1 MKMVKRMLI
10 AIAVVALVAT
20 SVQADVVDPDGGK
33 IKQDSSWPTEYIAL
47 DLCTMPVLMDV
58 GMYVQ
63 VKDCHKREIKLV
75 QVDCADIGQSKF
87 PCYKDCE
94 EIEVRANFAAVLGTK
109 LAKADPSPIKSWK
122 AYFDGDNT
130 VPGDGVYKKLT
141 VCVDAWESQIWTA
154 ALGDKVNVG
163 TLTITV
169 KPQ

>member
-10 AIAVVALVAT
+10 AIAVVAVVAT
-20 SVQADVVDPDGGK
+20 SVQADSPY
-33 IKQDSSWPTEYIAL
+33 IKQDDSWPTEYIAL

-63 VKDCHKREIKLV
+63 LKDCHKREIKLV
-75 QVDCADIGQSKF
+75 QVDCASIGQEKF
-87 PCYKDCE
+87 PCYKDCDD
-94 EIEVRANFAAVLGTK
+94 IEVRANFAAVLGTK
-109 LAKADPSPIKSWK
+109 LAKAEGSPIKDWK

-154 ALGDKVNVG
+154 APGDKVNVG
-163 TLTITV
+163 TLTVTV